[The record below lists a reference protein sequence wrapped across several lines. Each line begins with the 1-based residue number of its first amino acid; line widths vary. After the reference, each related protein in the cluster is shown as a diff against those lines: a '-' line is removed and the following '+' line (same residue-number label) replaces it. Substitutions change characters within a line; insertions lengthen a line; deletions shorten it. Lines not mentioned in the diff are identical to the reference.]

1 MTSVAQLTANRAN
14 SLLSTGPVTETG
26 KQTSSRNATTLGLY
40 TRRDH
45 VKPGEEDLYREF
57 SETLQTELAPKTTLE
72 QSLTAEITSSLWRL
86 RLCADA
92 ESHLALFAEFTDDET
107 DKTRRSIERARA
119 AAQSSLHRS
128 INQLRRLQTERH
140 TSFELMGGRTARD
153 RGLADLAQVFKAMA
167 KSAPQTPAQPEPDP
181 RQAELD
187 AQIESIM
194 DADYPMPNLNFEPA
208 SRPTVADLDPEL
220 ASFCKPAPATPRNAP
235 CPCKSGQKFKRC
247 CGRNTLNAAA

>member
-1 MTSVAQLTANRAN
+1 MPTLPQFAANRENAQH
-14 SLLSTGPVTETG
+14 STGPVTETG
-26 KQTSSRNATTLGLY
+26 KQASSRNAVTLGLY

-45 VKPGEEDLYREF
+45 IKPGEEDLYREF
-57 SETLQTELAPKTTLE
+57 RETLQTELAPKTVLE
-72 QSLTAEITSSLWRL
+72 QSLTAEITSALWRL
-86 RLCADA
+86 RLCAEA
-92 ESHLALFAEFTDDET
+92 ESELISFDDET

-119 AAQSSLHRS
+119 AAQSVLHRS

-167 KSAPQTPAQPEPDP
+167 KSAPQPPAQPEPDP
-181 RQAELD
+181 RQARID

-194 DADYPMPNLNFEPA
+194 DADYPMPDLNFEPA
-208 SRPTVADLDPEL
+208 PRPTLADLDPEL
-220 ASFCKPAPATPRNAP
+220 ASFCKPASATPRNAP

-247 CGRNTLNAAA
+247 CGRNTSQVLKTAA